1 MRVKQRKGKH
11 ATGERKV
18 CNMCQSN
25 REDIDFEAER
35 TEDRKFAMKQDN
47 RSYSPEDQHTEQPDL
62 TLKNVDCIP
71 SFPNNISSLLG
82 TTIRNND
89 DNRNIVC
96 LENQFVPQPQSQP
109 HPVYYHYYM
118 PDNQSYTVPDWHSY
132 RFNLPMLY
140 FIY

>member
-1 MRVKQRKGKH
+1 MTLQTKRAYQQLVEQQYRGNQRLLKKVEVSDLEEIAAGDIKVKQRKGKH

-18 CNMCQSN
+18 CNMHQSN

-96 LENQFVPQPQSQP
+96 LEN
-109 HPVYYHYYM
+109 
-118 PDNQSYTVPDWHSY
+118 
-132 RFNLPMLY
+132 
-140 FIY
+140 

>member
-1 MRVKQRKGKH
+1 MTLQTKRAYQQLVEQQYRGNQRLLKKVEVSDLEEIADGDMKVKQRKGKH

-18 CNMCQSN
+18 CNMHQSN

-89 DNRNIVC
+89 GNRNIVC
-96 LENQFVPQPQSQP
+96 LEN
-109 HPVYYHYYM
+109 
-118 PDNQSYTVPDWHSY
+118 
-132 RFNLPMLY
+132 
-140 FIY
+140 

>member
-1 MRVKQRKGKH
+1 MLQTKRAYQQLVEQQYRGNQRLLKKVEVSDLEEIADGDMKVKQRKGKH
-11 ATGERKV
+11 AAGERKV
-18 CNMCQSN
+18 CNMHQSN
-25 REDIDFEAER
+25 RENIDFEAKR

-96 LENQFVPQPQSQP
+96 LEN
-109 HPVYYHYYM
+109 
-118 PDNQSYTVPDWHSY
+118 
-132 RFNLPMLY
+132 
-140 FIY
+140 